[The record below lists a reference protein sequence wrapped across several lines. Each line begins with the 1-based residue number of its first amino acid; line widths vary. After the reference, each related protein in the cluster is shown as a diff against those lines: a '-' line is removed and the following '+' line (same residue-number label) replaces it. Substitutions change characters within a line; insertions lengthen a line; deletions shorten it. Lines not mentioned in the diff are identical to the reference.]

1 MKLVGEV
8 TIDKVEKVKS
18 GKVREMFALTDMLL
32 IVTTDRIS
40 AFDYILPSL
49 IPYKGAVLNR
59 ISNFWFKY
67 LENIIKNHIL
77 ETEFEKFPAVFKKH
91 PEMLKG
97 RSVLVKKASIFP
109 IECVVRGYITGSG
122 WEEYKKS
129 GSIGDIK
136 LPKGLNLCD
145 RLPEPVFT
153 PTTKADVG
161 HDMLLTIQ
169 KAKKIFGTEIV
180 EFLQN
185 KSIQLYSKASEYAL
199 EKGIIIADTK
209 FEFGQVDEEIILV
222 DEVLTPDSSRFWP
235 LEDYM
240 PGVSQKSYDKQY
252 VRDYLLS
259 TDWDRNSVPPQ
270 LPDDIIKKT
279 SERYIAAYEKL
290 TGSTFKN

>member
-91 PEMLKG
+91 PDMLKG

-259 TDWDRNSVPPQ
+259 TDWDRNSIPPQ